1 MSAGRD
7 TVLLVDDEE
16 AALDSVLALLTS
28 HGYEAIGANSGQTAL
43 VLLRDRAIRPRLIVL
58 DLHMPEMDGWKF
70 RAELLCDPELAPIP
84 VVLLSAAG
92 GPAVRAAAEA
102 MRAAAALVKPVDPDE
117 LLRVVATI
125 THPE

>member
-43 VLLRDRAIRPRLIVL
+43 VLLRDRAITCETRPRCDVL
-58 DLHMPEMDGWKF
+58 WRWSFQAG
-70 RAELLCDPELAPIP
+70 RIP
-84 VVLLSAAG
+84 TTS
-92 GPAVRAAAEA
+92 PH
-102 MRAAAALVKPVDPDE
+102 PPDS
-117 LLRVVATI
+117 
-125 THPE
+125 